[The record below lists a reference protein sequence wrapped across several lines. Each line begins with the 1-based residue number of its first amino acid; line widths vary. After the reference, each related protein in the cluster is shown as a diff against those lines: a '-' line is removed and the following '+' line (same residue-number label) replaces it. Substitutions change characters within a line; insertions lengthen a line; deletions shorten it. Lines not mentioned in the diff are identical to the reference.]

1 MIDCN
6 LQDYESDDYF
16 QIYKDIADN
25 KIDKKYKRVMS
36 IIQNRVN
43 ARYSE
48 YSNHKREL
56 SQVEKNL
63 FYQRTLVKKVLL
75 SCYGNNVAL
84 GIVKANIKE
93 IQREVI
99 KGTCPY
105 CLIGEQNTFD
115 HYIPKSSFP
124 EFSVMPLNLIPS
136 CERCNILKSECWLE
150 NDKRKIV
157 NLYYDEIP
165 TAKFLYA
172 KLSFSEEYKIPIVK
186 FKLEKNGID
195 DKVFTRISSHFN
207 RLRLLN
213 RYQDKSGGELVTI
226 IKTISDYKSLELE
239 SVKLML
245 KFLRT
250 KEYNKFGD
258 NYWMTSLC
266 DAILEDDQFINNI
279 VSGQFDFLLSQAPS
293 QHQHA

>member
-1 MIDCN
+1 MIDYN
-6 LQDYESDDYF
+6 LQEYEGDSYF

-25 KIDKKYKRVMS
+25 KIDQKHKRVMN

-84 GIVKANIKE
+84 GVVKANIKE

-115 HYIPKSSFP
+115 HYIPKSAFP

-136 CERCNILKSECWLE
+136 CERCNLLKSECWLE
-150 NDKRKIV
+150 NNKRKIV
-157 NLYYDEIP
+157 NLYYDAIP
-165 TAKFLYA
+165 TVKFLYTELHYLEA
-172 KLSFSEEYKIPIVK
+172 NKIPRAR
-186 FKLEKNGID
+186 FWLEKNDID
-195 DKVFTRISSHFN
+195 NTTFERITSHFN
-207 RLRLLN
+207 RLKLLD
-213 RYQDKSGGELVTI
+213 RYQEKASGELVGI
-226 IKTISDYKSLELE
+226 IKTISDYKSLAFETI
-239 SVKLML
+239 KNML
-245 KFLRT
+245 RVLRT

-258 NYWMTSLC
+258 NYWMTSLY

-279 VSGQFDFLLSQAPS
+279 MSGQFDFLLSQAPS